1 MENVTIRRRLAAI
14 VFPERCACC
23 DEVVSPGEGI
33 CRDCRQVVP
42 RVGEPICPYC
52 GMEKEWCR
60 CKKRRRHYKRVVAP
74 FYYDGVAE
82 DGILRMK
89 KTGDTLSAAYFAGEI
104 AEVVRQYYDDV
115 TFDGVVYVPSDA
127 KSQRER
133 GFNPGRLVAA
143 AVAKE
148 LALPLW
154 DALVKLFDT
163 PPQKSLPADK
173 RSGNVLGAF
182 DVVEGAEVAGKTFLL
197 VDDILTTGST
207 ADECAKMLKIWE
219 AEDVYAAVAM
229 LSRPKENEKEEEA
242 VALQLHL

>member
-1 MENVTIRRRLAAI
+1 MESLTLRRRLAA
-14 VFPERCACC
+14 VLFPERCACC
-23 DEVVSPGEGI
+23 DDVISPGDGLCKE
-33 CRDCRQVVP
+33 CQQSVP

-52 GMEKEWCR
+52 GMEKEWCH

-89 KTGDTLSAAYFAGEI
+89 KTGDPLVVAYFAEEI
-104 AEVVRQYYDDV
+104 AEKVRQYYDDIA
-115 TFDGVVYVPSDA
+115 FDGVVYVPSD
-127 KSQRER
+127 KRSMRER

-143 AVAKE
+143 GVAKE
-148 LALPLW
+148 LGLPLW
-154 DALVKLFDT
+154 DALVKLYET
-163 PPQKSLPADK
+163 PPQKSLPREE

-182 DVVEGAEVAGKTFLL
+182 DVVEGCPVAGKTFLL

-219 AEDVYAAVAM
+219 AEEMYAAVAM
-229 LSRPKENEKEEEA
+229 LSRPKEKEIASDEEM
-242 VALQLHL
+242 

>member
-1 MENVTIRRRLAAI
+1 MEGLTVRRRLTAI
-14 VFPERCACC
+14 LFPERCACC
-23 DEVVSPGEGI
+23 DEVISPGDGI
-33 CRDCRQVVP
+33 CKACEEKTP

-52 GMEKEWCR
+52 GAEKEWCH
-60 CKKRRRHYKRVVAP
+60 CKKRKRHYKRVVAP

-89 KTGDTLSAAYFAGEI
+89 KTGDVLAAAYFAAEI
-104 AEVVRQYYDDV
+104 AEKVRQYYDEV

-182 DVVEGAEVAGKTFLL
+182 DVVENCPVAGKTFLL

-219 AEDVYAAVAM
+219 AEEVYVAVGM
-229 LSRPKENEKEEEA
+229 LSRSKEKEDKA
-242 VALQLHL
+242 VASEVEM